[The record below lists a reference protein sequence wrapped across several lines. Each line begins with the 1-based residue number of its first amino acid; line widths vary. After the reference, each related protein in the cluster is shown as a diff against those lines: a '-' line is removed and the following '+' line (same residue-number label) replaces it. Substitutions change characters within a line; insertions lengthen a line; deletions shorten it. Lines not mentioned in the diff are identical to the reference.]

1 MPFFPN
7 TQLELW
13 EYQESTTEFN
23 LYGEPELEYNH
34 VTTVDCDMQPLSVS
48 DSLKEYGKILQD
60 TYKTYLDI
68 NAPITDTMICRVQN
82 QPDTY
87 KVIGTP
93 SHNNHLL
100 HHIKLLL
107 QKERKPTP
115 LP

>member
-23 LYGEPELEYNH
+23 LYGEPELEYKH
-34 VTTVDCDMQPLSVS
+34 ITTVDCDMQPLSVT
-48 DSLKEYGKILQD
+48 D

-68 NAPITDTMICRVQN
+68 NTPVTDTMICRVQN